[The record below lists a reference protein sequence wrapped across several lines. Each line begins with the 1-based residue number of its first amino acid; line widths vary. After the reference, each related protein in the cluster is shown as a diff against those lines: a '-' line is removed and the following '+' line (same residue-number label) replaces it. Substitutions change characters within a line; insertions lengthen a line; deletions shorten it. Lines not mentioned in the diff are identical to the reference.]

1 MLRGM
6 QVRLLISIALVALG
20 ACSYF
25 QDAGQAEAT
34 IVRPGNFKKGSGVI
48 TAVSVLPNAN
58 KDKANKDNAQP
69 GASGRKPD
77 PNLYHVELQMDGDGF
92 QAVEIDNG
100 TFMVGEA
107 VELTNDGRLVR
118 VTGTSINRA
127 VR

>member
-1 MLRGM
+1 MLGAM
-6 QVRLLISIALVALG
+6 QARVLIVIALVAIG

-58 KDKANKDNAQP
+58 KDKAQP

-92 QAVEIDNG
+92 QAVDIDNG

-118 VTGTSINRA
+118 VSGTSVNRA
-127 VR
+127 LR